1 MQFSKIELLFTNKIV
16 EKLWDL
22 RSRGKW
28 RENDKAESVGN
39 KRAGAELENTNVL

>member
-1 MQFSKIELLFTNKIV
+1 MQFSKMELLFTNKIV

-39 KRAGAELENTNVL
+39 KLAGAEPEDANV